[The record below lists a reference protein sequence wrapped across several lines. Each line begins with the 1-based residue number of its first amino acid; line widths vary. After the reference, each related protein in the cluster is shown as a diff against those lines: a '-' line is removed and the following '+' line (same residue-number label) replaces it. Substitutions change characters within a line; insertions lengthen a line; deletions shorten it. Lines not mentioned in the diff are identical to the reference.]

1 MKLSPTELL
10 QIAHDELR
18 NVGKLKGETI
28 IGVSTDS
35 RTIKEGELFVA
46 IRGPNFDGHKFLAEA
61 FANGAVA
68 AIVDREGAIEPVK
81 TMPLLVVQDT
91 TKALGDLAR
100 YYRLKFDIP
109 VIAIGGSNGKTT
121 TKEMIAAVLRRRYEV
136 LSTEGNLNNQIGVP
150 HTLFR
155 LERKHEIAVIEI
167 GTNHPGEIAYLCSV
181 IEPTHG
187 LITNIGREHLEFF
200 RTLRGVAKEEGAL
213 FEALAR
219 RNDAVAFVN
228 VDDPL
233 VRQRARNLRKK
244 VTYGCTSTASIRG
257 KIGEG
262 DAAGC
267 FELRF
272 TVRGSKRQTRLH
284 LAMPGAHNA
293 FNALAAAAVGLTF
306 KVPAAEI
313 KAALERFQAV
323 SKRME
328 IVTINGV
335 TVYNDTYNANPD
347 SVRAALRT
355 LATAQVPG
363 KRIAVLA
370 DMNELGEASQA
381 EHARIGKE
389 LSTLPIDY
397 LLTYGEQAQ
406 HIHEAA
412 NVKFKVHYQQKNMLA
427 EYLCELLSPGD
438 AVLVKGSR
446 SLKMED
452 VVVFVQERLKQ
463 QATAR

>member
-18 NVGKLKGETI
+18 NVGKLKGETV
-28 IGVSTDS
+28 IGISTDS

-46 IRGPNFDGHKFLAEA
+46 IRGSNFDGHKFLAEA

-68 AIVDREGAIEPVK
+68 AVVDREGAIEPVK
-81 TMPLLVVQDT
+81 TMPLLVVHDT

-121 TKEMIAAVLRRRYEV
+121 TKEMIASVLRRRYEV

-155 LERKHEIAVIEI
+155 LERKHELAVIEI

-233 VRQRARNLRKK
+233 LRQRARNLRKK

-257 KIGEG
+257 KIG
-262 DAAGC
+262 DADA
-267 FELRF
+267 
-272 TVRGSKRQTRLH
+272 S
-284 LAMPGAHNA
+284 
-293 FNALAAAAVGLTF
+293 
-306 KVPAAEI
+306 
-313 KAALERFQAV
+313 
-323 SKRME
+323 
-328 IVTINGV
+328 GV
-335 TVYNDTYNANPD
+335 C
-347 SVRAALRT
+347 L
-355 LATAQVPG
+355 
-363 KRIAVLA
+363 
-370 DMNELGEASQA
+370 
-381 EHARIGKE
+381 
-389 LSTLPIDY
+389 
-397 LLTYGEQAQ
+397 
-406 HIHEAA
+406 
-412 NVKFKVHYQQKNMLA
+412 
-427 EYLCELLSPGD
+427 
-438 AVLVKGSR
+438 
-446 SLKMED
+446 
-452 VVVFVQERLKQ
+452 
-463 QATAR
+463 